1 MKKRPIIGIAP
12 SQFDGVIKMKANYAE
27 AVLDAGGVPVFLPY
41 TKDPDRIAEYVE
53 MCDGLLFAGGVDVH
67 PKYYGEEIQFESV
80 EVVDLRDEF
89 ELALFPA
96 YFATKKPIMGIC
108 RGIQSINVALGG
120 SLIQHMDGHAQK
132 KDEEG
137 YPVPRTATVVPGTKF
152 HGIVGRD
159 VLRTNSYHHQA
170 IKVAAP
176 GLVIAARADDGTVEA
191 VEYPEH
197 PFLVAVQW
205 HPELFYKKDEA
216 AAGLFRAFVGACLGE

>member
-1 MKKRPIIGIAP
+1 MKRPIIGIAP

-27 AVLDAGGVPVFLPY
+27 AVLDAGAIPVFLPY
-41 TKDPDRIAEYVE
+41 TTDPERIAEYAS

-67 PKYYGEEIQFESV
+67 PKYYGEEIRFESV

-120 SLIQHMDGHAQK
+120 SLIQHMDGHRQTK
-132 KDEEG
+132 EEEG
-137 YPVPRTATVVPGTKF
+137 YPIPRTANVVPGTKL
-152 HGIVGRD
+152 HGIVDRD

-170 IKVAAP
+170 INAVAD
-176 GLVIAARADDGTVEA
+176 GLVVAARADDGVVEA
-191 VEYPEH
+191 VECPEH

-205 HPELFYKKDEA
+205 HPEMFYRKDEA
-216 AAGLFRAFVGACLGE
+216 AAKLFRAFVGACRGE

>member
-1 MKKRPIIGIAP
+1 MKRPIIGIAP

-27 AVLDAGGVPVFLPY
+27 AILAAGGVPVFLPY
-41 TKDPDRIAEYVE
+41 TVDPDRIALYTE

-67 PKYYGEEIQFESV
+67 PKYYGEEIEFESV

-120 SLIQHMDGHAQK
+120 SLIQHMDGHKQT
-132 KDEEG
+132 KDEDG
-137 YPVPRTATVVPGTKF
+137 YPTPRIANVVAGTRL
-152 HGIVGRD
+152 HGIVGQD

-170 IKVAAP
+170 IKTVAD
-176 GLVIAARADDGTVEA
+176 GLDVAARADDGVVEA

-205 HPELFYKKDEA
+205 HPEMFYKNDEA
-216 AAGLFRAFVGACLGE
+216 AAKLFRAFVGACRGE